1 VVTPPGRKAKP
12 SSWEPL
18 IPDRVVKSPSWMT
31 TLTNPPR
38 GSTKCV
44 ADEGRHVTSIRR
56 ADRMP
61 KAFSSTNEVK
71 WTKYVLRWI
80 WTIDLLI
87 FNQSHLPLSYQDM
100 LKDKFPLSIG
110 GFRYALRTAHSSTSV
125 ALPRTKRRAPRF
137 RSDIFDIPL
146 VSVMIIIY
154 RCAALVFRFYYLTT
168 LIKWMILKI
177 LFIRFFG

>member
-1 VVTPPGRKAKP
+1 MP

-110 GFRYALRTAHSSTSV
+110 GFRYALRTAWNISGSTSYGR
-125 ALPRTKRRAPRF
+125 PTPPQGRTKRRAPRF